1 MERKNGR
8 SSLYIDPQ
16 KKKKKKK
23 INEEVV
29 SPRLKEWTKVKTH
42 RVCESPKLLPLLGQ
56 IHA

>member
-1 MERKNGR
+1 MVEV
-8 SSLYIDPQ
+8 LFTLTP
-16 KKKKKKK
+16 KKKKK
-23 INEEVV
+23 NFNAEVV